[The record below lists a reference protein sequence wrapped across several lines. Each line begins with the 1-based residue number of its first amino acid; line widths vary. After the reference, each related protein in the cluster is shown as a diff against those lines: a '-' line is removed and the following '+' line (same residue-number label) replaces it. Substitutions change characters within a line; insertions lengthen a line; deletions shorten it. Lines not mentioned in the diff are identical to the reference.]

1 MQDYKDAM
9 KSADV
14 LKKNTV
20 NMVRAAIKQY
30 EVDQRVTLEDDADI
44 VKIIKKQVKMRADAL
59 EDFAKAGRDDMVE
72 GYKKEIEILKSYLPE
87 EMGEEEIRA
96 KVREI
101 AEKLGVEANMKNMG
115 MLMKSVMAFLAA
127 LVRMPARGW
136 LAERACTRQSSERGF
151 SLTSASSMVRGWK
164 SAIPPPFG
172 TEAMKLRRPQSGL
185 RACRTRDLSPIFV
198 VFKMMSRVW
207 WSISTA

>member
-1 MQDYKDAM
+1 MGLKEQLMQDYKDAM

-96 KVREI
+96 KVKEI
-101 AEKLGVEANMKNMG
+101 ADKLGLEANMKNMG
-115 MLMKSVMAFLAA
+115 VLMKSTMAELKDKADGSAVNKAVKEFL
-127 LVRMPARGW
+127 
-136 LAERACTRQSSERGF
+136 
-151 SLTSASSMVRGWK
+151 
-164 SAIPPPFG
+164 
-172 TEAMKLRRPQSGL
+172 SG
-185 RACRTRDLSPIFV
+185 
-198 VFKMMSRVW
+198 K
-207 WSISTA
+207 